1 MRLATSWKV
10 SISTGA
16 VVPERPGASCPA
28 SVPTRTKRASWRAAA
43 IAARELLAPDV
54 VHDHVDAVG
63 GGLRELLGE
72 GFRASDQGR
81 VVTQL
86 RDEASCLL
94 L

>member
-28 SVPTRTKRASWRAAA
+28 SVPTRTKRVVASGGDRGA
-43 IAARELLAPDV
+43 ELLAPDV